1 MADNHIVGIVPAYRP
16 GEKLVALLNECI
28 KRDFLECVCVVDDG
42 SGPDFASL
50 FDSISLLKNVF
61 VLHLGVN
68 SGMGGA
74 IKAGIQYAAWR
85 WPETV
90 GFAAFDA
97 DGQHLPEDIQ
107 KVVTE
112 FSANPSM
119 VVLGVRDFHDSKINI
134 PLRSRFGNR
143 ATEMMFYIL
152 TGKHLADT
160 QTGLRCYPISIA
172 KECVGI
178 KYGRYE
184 FQMESLLL
192 CVQKCA
198 IRQIPIQT
206 VYEDGNKCSHFNPIR
221 DSLRIYLVLL
231 RFVASSLICCVV
243 DYLVFAL
250 TFLLSGT
257 IISSLVVSRVCSVSL
272 NFIINRNKV
281 FRVGGNWHIQ
291 ALQFLLLALFLFGG
305 SLFGMNWLKKTLGW
319 NPLFSKIIV
328 ELLLFCA
335 SFLVQRL
342 WIFSNS
348 KINEFTSPRSLKK

>member
-1 MADNHIVGIVPAYRP
+1 VGRNHVVGIVPAYRP
-16 GEKLVALLNECI
+16 GDKLAGLLKECI
-28 KRDFLECVCVVDDG
+28 KRDFLECILVVDDG
-42 SGPDFASL
+42 SGPEFASL
-50 FDSISLLKNVF
+50 FESISLLENVF

-74 IKAGIQYAAWR
+74 IKAGIQYATWR
-85 WPETV
+85 WPETI

-112 FSANPSM
+112 FCSDHSK
-119 VVLGVRDFHDSKINI
+119 VVLGVRNFHDPRINI

-143 ATEMMFYIL
+143 VTEIMFYVL
-152 TGKHLADT
+152 TGKYLADT
-160 QTGLRCYPISIA
+160 QTGLRCYPVSIA

-178 KYGRYE
+178 KNSRYE

-206 VYEDGNKCSHFNPIR
+206 VYEDGNKCSHFNPLL
-221 DSLRIYLVLL
+221 DSFRIYMVLL
-231 RFVASSLICCVV
+231 RFVVSSLICSVT
-243 DYLVFAL
+243 DYIVFAFL
-250 TFLLSGT
+250 FLLSGQMV
-257 IISSLVVSRVCSVSL
+257 SSLLVSRVCSVSL

-281 FRVGGNWHIQ
+281 FRAGGDWRIQ
-291 ALQFLLLALFLFGG
+291 ALGFLLLAVFLFEG
-305 SLFGMNWLKKTLGW
+305 SLLGMTWLKQTLGW
-319 NPLFSKIIV
+319 NPLFSKIVV
-328 ELLLFCA
+328 EVFLFII

-348 KINEFTSPRSLKK
+348 KINERILSRSEGQ